1 MDIDF
6 ESETTQGTIQFKGT
20 LTKDEIDFLLKFA
33 ILSLMARGSL
43 PVAYIGEEE
52 GNDTPPSP
60 ENIN

>member
-33 ILSLMARGSL
+33 IISLMARGSL
-43 PVAYIGEEE
+43 PVAYIGEEGDE
-52 GNDTPPSP
+52 TPPSP
-60 ENIN
+60 EKIN